1 MNIRWLLHRNI
12 RYFARYYRLVAM
24 AVVITVAVIVGSLVV
39 GDSVR
44 MTLVRRVTERLG
56 NTETI
61 IFSRSSFISD
71 SILSVSLLGESA
83 RGVLLTDGFISR
95 NGKLVPVFVWG
106 VDDLSLSEGSAKIN
120 PALSE
125 ELGLE
130 ASEDIVLRLPATG
143 LVPSGSLFVTK
154 NYTVGLRLSYEGL
167 VPVVSGGNINLK
179 NEQVLPFN
187 VFVRRSDLAEALNV
201 EGKINLVLT
210 DRQISSTDLGDI
222 WNQELSGL
230 VVRRKADFTE
240 ITSGRVF
247 LQEKVVET
255 ICQDNLASDRLFSY
269 LVNSIEREGN
279 SIPY

>member
-154 NYTVGLRLSYEGL
+154 NYTVGLRLSFFAKFIIFELQKY
-167 VPVVSGGNINLK
+167 SYQIRNLICK
-179 NEQVLPFN
+179 C
-187 VFVRRSDLAEALNV
+187 RSMLLHH
-201 EGKINLVLT
+201 I
-210 DRQISSTDLGDI
+210 
-222 WNQELSGL
+222 
-230 VVRRKADFTE
+230 F
-240 ITSGRVF
+240 
-247 LQEKVVET
+247 
-255 ICQDNLASDRLFSY
+255 
-269 LVNSIEREGN
+269 
-279 SIPY
+279 